1 VHKGASGTRGRAVTD
16 RPLVIDETDLQI
28 LRALAQDARLSQRA
42 LGREVGMSSPAVA
55 ERLGKLEAAGVIT
68 GYRAVIDWDALG
80 WGMEVVVDL
89 ISERSIDE
97 RELLKRALE
106 IPEVEK
112 VEVVTGS
119 VDVRLLLR
127 VRDHAHLQELFFE
140 RLLQMPGV
148 RHTSTSLVMS
158 TQEPEN
164 YALSILDEIHK
175 QLG

>member
-1 VHKGASGTRGRAVTD
+1 VTE

-28 LRALAQDARLSQRA
+28 LRALSNDARLSQRA

-89 ISERSIDE
+89 ISERSVDE
-97 RELLKRALE
+97 RELLRRALE
-106 IPEVEK
+106 IPEVER
-112 VEVVTGS
+112 VEVVTGP
-119 VDVRLLLR
+119 VDVRLHLR

-140 RLLQMPGV
+140 RLLNMPGV
-148 RHTSTSLVMS
+148 RHTSTSLVM
-158 TQEPEN
+158 TKQEPDN
-164 YALSILDEIHK
+164 YALSMLEELHR
-175 QLG
+175 LMGS

>member
-1 VHKGASGTRGRAVTD
+1 VTD

-28 LRALAQDARLSQRA
+28 LRALSHDARLSQRA

-68 GYRAVIDWDALG
+68 GYRAVIDWTALG

-89 ISERSIDE
+89 VSERSIDE

-106 IPEVEK
+106 IPEVET
-112 VEVVTGS
+112 VEVVTGA
-119 VDVRLLLR
+119 VDVRLRLR

-158 TQEPEN
+158 KQEPEN
-164 YALSILDEIHK
+164 YAVSLVDEIRR
-175 QLG
+175 LRDAGE

>member
-1 VHKGASGTRGRAVTD
+1 MRGNAVTD

-68 GYRAVIDWDALG
+68 GYRAVIDWNALG

-119 VDVRLLLR
+119 VDVRLRLR
-127 VRDHAHLQELFFE
+127 VRDHAHLQEVFFE

-158 TQEPEN
+158 KQEPDN
-164 YALSILDEIHK
+164 YSLSMIDQIHQ
-175 QLG
+175 QLGQ

>member
-1 VHKGASGTRGRAVTD
+1 MRGTAVTD

-55 ERLGKLEAAGVIT
+55 ERLGKLEAAGVIR
-68 GYRAVIDWDALG
+68 GYRAVIDWNALG

-112 VEVVTGS
+112 VEVVTGA
-119 VDVRLLLR
+119 VDVRLRLR

-140 RLLQMPGV
+140 RLLQMPGL

-158 TQEPEN
+158 KQEREN
-164 YALSILDEIHK
+164 YSLSMIDQIHK
-175 QLG
+175 QLGQ

>member
-1 VHKGASGTRGRAVTD
+1 VTD

-68 GYRAVIDWDALG
+68 GYRAVIDWNALG

-119 VDVRLLLR
+119 VDVRLRLR

-158 TQEPEN
+158 KQEPEN
-164 YALSILDEIHK
+164 YSLSMIDQIHK
-175 QLG
+175 QLGQ

>member
-1 VHKGASGTRGRAVTD
+1 VTD

-68 GYRAVIDWDALG
+68 GYRAVIDWGALG

-97 RELLKRALE
+97 RELLVRALE

-119 VDVRLLLR
+119 VDVRLRLR
-127 VRDHAHLQELFFE
+127 VRDHAHLQELFFD

-158 TQEPEN
+158 KQEPEN
-164 YALSILDEIHK
+164 YSLSVLEEISK

>member
-1 VHKGASGTRGRAVTD
+1 MTD

-55 ERLGKLEAAGVIT
+55 ERIGKLEAAGVIT
-68 GYRAVIDWDALG
+68 GYRAVIDWNALG

-158 TQEPEN
+158 KQEPEN
-164 YALSILDEIHK
+164 YSLSLLEEIRQ

>member
-1 VHKGASGTRGRAVTD
+1 
-16 RPLVIDETDLQI
+16 
-28 LRALAQDARLSQRA
+28 LSQRA

-68 GYRAVIDWDALG
+68 GYRAVIDWGALG

-97 RELLKRALE
+97 RELLVRALE

-119 VDVRLLLR
+119 VDVRLRLR
-127 VRDHAHLQELFFE
+127 VRDHAHLQELFFD

-158 TQEPEN
+158 KQEPAN
-164 YALSILDEIHK
+164 YSLSVLEEISK

>member
-1 VHKGASGTRGRAVTD
+1 VTD

-68 GYRAVIDWDALG
+68 GYRAVIDWGALG

-97 RELLKRALE
+97 RELLVRALE

-119 VDVRLLLR
+119 VDVRLRLR
-127 VRDHAHLQELFFE
+127 VRDHAHLQELFFD

-158 TQEPEN
+158 KQEPPN
-164 YALSILDEIHK
+164 YSLSVLEEISK

>member
-1 VHKGASGTRGRAVTD
+1 VTD

-68 GYRAVIDWDALG
+68 GYRAVIDWGALG

-97 RELLKRALE
+97 RELLVRALE

-119 VDVRLLLR
+119 VDVRLRLR
-127 VRDHAHLQELFFE
+127 VRDHAHLQELFFD

-158 TQEPEN
+158 KQEPAN
-164 YALSILDEIHK
+164 YSLSVLEEISK

>member
-1 VHKGASGTRGRAVTD
+1 VTD

-68 GYRAVIDWDALG
+68 GYRAVIDWGALG

-97 RELLKRALE
+97 REQLVRALE

-119 VDVRLLLR
+119 VDVRLRLR
-127 VRDHAHLQELFFE
+127 VRDHAHLQELFFD

-158 TQEPEN
+158 KQEPEN
-164 YALSILDEIHK
+164 YSLSVLEEISK

>member
-1 VHKGASGTRGRAVTD
+1 MRGSAVTD

-55 ERLGKLEAAGVIT
+55 ERLQKLEAAGVIT
-68 GYRAVIDWDALG
+68 GYRAVIDWSALG

-119 VDVRLLLR
+119 VDLRLRLR
-127 VRDHAHLQELFFE
+127 VRDHAHLQEVFFE

-158 TQEPEN
+158 KQEPEN
-164 YALSILDEIHK
+164 YALSMIDQIHE
-175 QLG
+175 QLGQ